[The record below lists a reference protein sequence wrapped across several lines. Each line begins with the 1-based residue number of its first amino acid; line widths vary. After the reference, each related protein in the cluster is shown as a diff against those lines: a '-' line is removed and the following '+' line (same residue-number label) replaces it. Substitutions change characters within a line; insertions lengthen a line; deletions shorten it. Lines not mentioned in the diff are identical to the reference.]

1 MQKKGNYGLDSPAI
15 VGALLLLGLSLLILS
30 RATDSHWRWLTF
42 GLGAYFL
49 VGSAGMTFYSKVGK
63 LRLRERLLDKVPWR
77 GDETVL
83 DIGCG
88 PGLLTVGA
96 ARRLSNGTVVG
107 VDVWNARAITGNR
120 AASVLEN
127 AKREGVEDKV
137 QVKEGDA
144 RALPFADSSFE
155 LVLSNFVVHEM
166 KTREERKQMMRE
178 IARVLKPGGHV
189 ALVDLM
195 FTQQCVFD
203 LEEFGV
209 ETTRVPDGRIGF
221 WISAILNFGGAQTY
235 HVVGRKR

>member
-1 MQKKGNYGLDSPAI
+1 M
-15 VGALLLLGLSLLILS
+15 
-30 RATDSHWRWLTF
+30 
-42 GLGAYFL
+42 
-49 VGSAGMTFYSKVGK
+49 
-63 LRLRERLLDKVPWR
+63 
-77 GDETVL
+77 
-83 DIGCG
+83 
-88 PGLLTVGA
+88 
-96 ARRLSNGTVVG
+96 
-107 VDVWNARAITGNR
+107 
-120 AASVLEN
+120 LEN
-127 AKREGVEDKV
+127 AKREAVEHKV

-155 LVLSNFVVHEM
+155 LVVSNFVVHEM

-209 ETTRVPDGRIGF
+209 ETTRVLDGRIGF